1 MAAGFQRIGLGTY
14 SDENREQWVENVSQ
28 ALEAGYRH
36 VDTAEVYGNE
46 TYVGEGIRRADLPRE
61 DIFLATKTVHEV
73 KPGPER
79 EDVIEGVRGSLDRLG
94 TDYLDLLYVH
104 WPADLYDPETTL
116 GAFNELYDAGTIRHA
131 GVCNF
136 EPDQLERA
144 REVLDPPLFANQVEM
159 HPLLQQ
165 ADLLADAQ
173 AHDHWLVAFCPLAQ
187 GAVFDVPEVREVAD
201 RHGVSPARVSLAWLL
216 SKDNVAVIPKAS
228 SRAHL
233 RDNLAAVDLDLDD
246 ADLARIDS
254 IDRERRIID
263 REYAPWNR

>member
-1 MAAGFQRIGLGTY
+1 M
-14 SDENREQWVENVSQ
+14 
-28 ALEAGYRH
+28 
-36 VDTAEVYGNE
+36 
-46 TYVGEGIRRADLPRE
+46 
-61 DIFLATKTVHEV
+61 
-73 KPGPER
+73 
-79 EDVIEGVRGSLDRLG
+79 
-94 TDYLDLLYVH
+94 
-104 WPADLYDPETTL
+104 
-116 GAFNELYDAGTIRHA
+116 
-131 GVCNF
+131 
-136 EPDQLERA
+136 
-144 REVLDPPLFANQVEM
+144 LDPPLFANQVEM

-228 SRAHL
+228 SLDHL
-233 RDNLAAVDLDLDD
+233 RDNLAAANLDLDE